1 MQQIDTQLLDDF
13 HQKFLN
19 FYSKVKGVMSVR
31 LNQMKEKFNLKIDTF
46 PEDQE
51 VFNIQ
56 QTNKLNLQTQPNK
69 PKKNWTDDDKKVLIW
84 LVGKWVTINKRD
96 LKQLNDIDWS
106 SIASMMPRRDAFKC
120 KQKWLQMLKLP
131 LQQAPWTFAEDNLL
145 QKIIYEF
152 QTQNKGNK
160 WSQIATALN
169 KANDQQVH
177 RNGKQCRERWNN
189 HLNPNINRNPWQL
202 SEDLDLMC
210 LAKELGKKWALISK
224 KLKVA
229 RSENNVKNRF
239 NCLLRKEKSNKSG
252 KKDQE
257 ESQSEENSISNQAS
271 TEELSH
277 EEIKLINFIIKK
289 IEWRIQ
295 QSENIKQKEPNDAVK
310 EEHQEVVKKVRIDGQ
325 GTFYKEFKQK
335 ISNFKN
341 IEKLQLQVKES
352 QLNDDEVATLMP
364 CLINKENNQIYFASP
379 EQLYAYLNKTSDN
392 GQVGMQQ
399 ENYLS
404 NPNSLGSIMY
414 DPKLFRSI
422 VMLQSNEFH
431 QGQSGI
437 YNQRSFY
444 NQNHMANLQSLNS
457 YPYSVAMSPYPSQ
470 ANLTNQLQK

>member
-1 MQQIDTQLLDDF
+1 MQQIDTQLMDDF
-13 HQKFLN
+13 HQNFLN

-31 LNQMKEKFNLKIDTF
+31 LNQMKEKFNLKIDSF

-131 LQQAPWTFAEDNLL
+131 LQQAPWTLAEDNLL

-210 LAKELGKKWALISK
+210 LAKEFGKKWALISK

-295 QSENIKQKEPNDAVK
+295 QSDNIKQKEPTDAVK
-310 EEHQEVVKKVRIDGQ
+310 EEHLDVVKKVRIEQQ

-341 IEKLQLQVKES
+341 IEKLQLQVKDQ

-364 CLINKENNQIYFASP
+364 CLINKENNHIYFASP
-379 EQLYAYLNKTSDN
+379 EQLYIYLNKTTDN
-392 GQVGMQQ
+392 NQVGMQQ

-444 NQNHMANLQSLNS
+444 NQNHIGNLQSLNS
-457 YPYSVAMSPYPSQ
+457 YPYSVALSPYPSQ

>member
-1 MQQIDTQLLDDF
+1 MQQIDRQLMDDF
-13 HQKFLN
+13 HQNFLN
-19 FYSKVKGVMSVR
+19 FFAKVKGVMNVR
-31 LNQMKEKFNLKIDTF
+31 FNYMREKFNLKIDTF
-46 PEDQE
+46 PDDQE

-69 PKKNWTDDDKKVLIW
+69 LKKNWTDDDKKVLIW
-84 LVGKWVTINKRD
+84 LVGKWFTLNKRD
-96 LKQLNDIDWS
+96 LKQLNDTDWS

-131 LQQAPWTFAEDNLL
+131 LQQAPWTFDEDNLL
-145 QKIIYEF
+145 QKIIQDF
-152 QTQNKGNK
+152 QSQNKGNK

-210 LAKELGKKWALISK
+210 QAKEIGKKWALISK

-239 NCLLRKEKSNKSG
+239 NCLLRKEKCHKSG
-252 KKDQE
+252 KKDE
-257 ESQSEENSISNQAS
+257 DENQSEESSISNLAQ
-271 TEELSH
+271 TEELTH
-277 EEIKLINFIIKK
+277 EEIKLINIIIKK

-295 QSENIKQKEPNDAVK
+295 QSDNIQQKEQNDEVK
-310 EEHQEVVKKVRIDGQ
+310 EEHQDIVKKVRIESQ
-325 GTFYKEFKQK
+325 GTFYKDFKQK

-352 QLNDDEVATLMP
+352 QLNDDEVATLTP

-379 EQLYAYLNKTSDN
+379 EQLYIYLTKSTETN
-392 GQVGMQQ
+392 QVGIQQ

-404 NPNSLGSIMY
+404 NPNSLGSVMY
-414 DPKLFRSI
+414 DPKFFRSI
-422 VMLQSNEFH
+422 VMLQSNEIH
-431 QGQSGI
+431 QQQSGI
-437 YNQRSFY
+437 YNQRSFV
-444 NQNHMANLQSLNS
+444 NQNHMGNFQSLNS
-457 YPYSVAMSPYPSQ
+457 IPYSVALSPYPSQ
-470 ANLTNQLQK
+470 VNLANQLQK